1 MGTRGALWGL
11 GIVGHVGIVG
21 MGHGDMVG
29 TGMCGAQGHWGQCG
43 HMGMAWAG
51 GCGTQGL
58 DTGDI
63 LGMGHVG
70 TVGTVTWASWGW
82 DTETREEWGHMGH
95 VGIAWTGTRG
105 THGHPRDGTHESCGA
120 RSTPGLAPSATSS
133 ATAVPVPAG
142 NLCGEAGA
150 AQRALE
156 DAFLR
161 RFLYGTFP
169 GLLADE
175 VVLKRR
181 GNLLVI
187 GALLAQALPPP
198 KLYFLLGYAETLL
211 GHFYKC
217 PVRLELQTVPTRVP
231 YKYL

>member
-1 MGTRGALWGL
+1 MCVSPQGTC
-11 GIVGHVGIVG
+11 V
-21 MGHGDMVG
+21 
-29 TGMCGAQGHWGQCG
+29 
-43 HMGMAWAG
+43 
-51 GCGTQGL
+51 
-58 DTGDI
+58 
-63 LGMGHVG
+63 
-70 TVGTVTWASWGW
+70 
-82 DTETREEWGHMGH
+82 
-95 VGIAWTGTRG
+95 
-105 THGHPRDGTHESCGA
+105 A
-120 RSTPGLAPSATSS
+120 RL
-133 ATAVPVPAG
+133 AVPSGLSPVPCVCPPREPVWRGWRCPAGCHPCHVCVPPG
-142 NLCGEAGA
+142 NLCGEAGG
-150 AQRALE
+150 AQRAVE

-187 GALLAQALPPP
+187 CALLGRALPPY

-217 PVRLELQTVPTRVP
+217 PVRLELQTVPARVP

>member
-1 MGTRGALWGL
+1 PCPPRRVPLTPLSPQTRAARVR
-11 GIVGHVGIVG
+11 VGKGDKLVTYEQAHAPHYI
-21 MGHGDMVG
+21 GHRK
-29 TGMCGAQGHWGQCG
+29 
-43 HMGMAWAG
+43 
-51 GCGTQGL
+51 
-58 DTGDI
+58 
-63 LGMGHVG
+63 
-70 TVGTVTWASWGW
+70 GW
-82 DTETREEWGHMGH
+82 LSLHT
-95 VGIAWTGTRG
+95 
-105 THGHPRDGTHESCGA
+105 
-120 RSTPGLAPSATSS
+120 
-133 ATAVPVPAG
+133 G

-187 GALLAQALPPP
+187 CALLGRALPPH
-198 KLYFLLGYAETLL
+198 KLYFLLGYTETLL
-211 GHFYKC
+211 SHFYKC
-217 PVRLELQTVPTRVP
+217 PVRLELQTVPARVP

>member
-1 MGTRGALWGL
+1 
-11 GIVGHVGIVG
+11 VSP
-21 MGHGDMVG
+21 
-29 TGMCGAQGHWGQCG
+29 
-43 HMGMAWAG
+43 G
-51 GCGTQGL
+51 GCVPAL
-58 DTGDI
+58 
-63 LGMGHVG
+63 
-70 TVGTVTWASWGW
+70 S
-82 DTETREEWGHMGH
+82 
-95 VGIAWTGTRG
+95 
-105 THGHPRDGTHESCGA
+105 PRCPPA
-120 RSTPGLAPSATSS
+120 PG
-133 ATAVPVPAG
+133 AVPPCPPDPAVSPLSPQTRAARVRGGKGDKLVTYEQAHPPHHIGHRKGWLSLHTG

-161 RFLYGTFP
+161 RFLHGTFP

-187 GALLAQALPPP
+187 CALLGRALPPA

-217 PVRLELQTVPTRVP
+217 PVRLELQTVPGRVP
-231 YKYL
+231 YKCL